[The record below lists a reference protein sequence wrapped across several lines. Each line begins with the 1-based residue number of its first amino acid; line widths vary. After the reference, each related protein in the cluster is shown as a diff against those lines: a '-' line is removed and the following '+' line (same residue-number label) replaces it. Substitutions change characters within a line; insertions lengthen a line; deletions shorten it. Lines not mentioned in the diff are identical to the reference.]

1 MLVVITGATVSIA
14 GCTSSSSNPSPGPVT
29 STITSTSSQNSVAI
43 QNYAFNPSTL
53 TIQKGANVTW
63 KNYDSVQHTV
73 VSDSSAFSSPLLN
86 TGNTYTFQ
94 FNDSGSFPY
103 YCSIHPYMKGTIVVK
118 WYDSRWLHFLQTKID
133 QLWLRSAKQVVHVTE
148 TFHKTVCALFRL
160 VTWRK
165 KD

>member
-1 MLVVITGATVSIA
+1 MKKYNILALVALAGVMVMVA
-14 GCTSSSSNPSPGPVT
+14 GCTSSSSPSPSPASSAVT
-29 STITSTSSQNSVAI
+29 STTTQNSVAI

-53 TIQKGANVTW
+53 TIQKGADVTW

-73 VSDSSAFSSPLLN
+73 VSDSSAFSSPLLR

-118 WYDSRWLHFLQTKID
+118 
-133 QLWLRSAKQVVHVTE
+133 
-148 TFHKTVCALFRL
+148 
-160 VTWRK
+160 
-165 KD
+165 